1 MLNTPIWNEMIQ
13 LALQALRANKLRATL
28 TMLGVIIGSAS
39 IVLVVTVSLAGGRYI
54 ISEIEAVG
62 SNLVQAET
70 INSGAEENLFLADQ
84 ITPGDLQEVA
94 RSIPQVRE
102 AAGTSD
108 LPMSVAVAGQVY
120 PIRLVGVTDRFN
132 EVRQLVIV
140 RGRYFDRY
148 DMASRGKVCLVSDH
162 LASIFFSNDNPLGK
176 GLTVGELRFT
186 VIGVFRER
194 LSTFGL
200 TEITPESA
208 IIPFPLMKDYT
219 GADYFKSFYA
229 QADSPEHV
237 PFVTRRVADVLAARH
252 RPSAKYKVWN
262 LASILEAARNISR
275 ALTILLILIAL
286 IALVISGIGIMNI
299 MLVTVTERTHEIGIR
314 KAIGAPRTAIL
325 CQFLAEALLISGT
338 GAVAGIVIGV
348 LVPVGV
354 TVLLRL
360 PMLTDLLGGVA
371 GTSEKAVALPISW
384 GSVVLAFVVSCS
396 TGLVFG
402 YLPANRASKL
412 QPIESLRY
420 E

>member
-1 MLNTPIWNEMIQ
+1 MLNTSIWNEMIR

-39 IVLVVTVSLAGGRYI
+39 IVLVVSISLAGGSYI

-70 INSGAEENLFLADQ
+70 INPGAAENLFLADQ
-84 ITPGDLQEVA
+84 ITPGDLQDVA
-94 RSIPQVRE
+94 GSIPQVRE

-108 LPMSVAVAGQVY
+108 LPMSVAMAGQVY
-120 PIRLVGVTDRFN
+120 PISLVGVTDRFN
-132 EVRQLVIV
+132 EVRRLVIV
-140 RGRYFDRY
+140 RGRYFDRD

-162 LASIFFSNDNPLGK
+162 LVSILFPNDYPLGK

-194 LSTFGL
+194 VSTFGL
-200 TEITPESA
+200 TEITPESV

-219 GADYFKSFYA
+219 GADYFQSFYA

-237 PFVTRRVADVLAARH
+237 QFVTRRVAEVLAARH

-262 LASILEAARNISR
+262 LAGILEAARNISR

-286 IALVISGIGIMNI
+286 IALVISGVGIMNI
-299 MLVTVTERTHEIGIR
+299 MLVSVTERTHEIGIR
-314 KAIGAPRTAIL
+314 KAVGAPRTAIL

-338 GAVAGIVIGV
+338 GAVAGIIIGV

-360 PMLTDLLGGVA
+360 PMLTDLLGGVV

-396 TGLVFG
+396 TGLIFG
-402 YLPANRASKL
+402 YLPPIQAARL
-412 QPIESLRY
+412 QPIDSLRY